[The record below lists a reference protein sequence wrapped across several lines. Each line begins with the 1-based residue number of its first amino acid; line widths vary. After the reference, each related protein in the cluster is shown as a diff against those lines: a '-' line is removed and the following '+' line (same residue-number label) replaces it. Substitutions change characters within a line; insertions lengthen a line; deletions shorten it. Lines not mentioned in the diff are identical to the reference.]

1 MTKNP
6 PKSKELVL
14 SGKGIFAYSFYI
26 YSKITHMPLDPKN
39 LTYGIRGNGVF

>member
-14 SGKGIFAYSFYI
+14 SGKGIFAYSFFI
-26 YSKITHMPLDPKN
+26 YSKITHMPLDPK
-39 LTYGIRGNGVF
+39 I